1 MLAFVRIYGN
11 IYLAKP
17 LQFAKSKPL
26 GGVFANEGSEQLSI
40 YQEVFHEKIN
50 CFKQE
55 HPHCSVCCLMCSS
68 AHDSARHSQGR
79 CPVLPHAS
87 ARASVRSG
95 LWSTFRSGL
104 RHSRTSGIQS
114 AYRYA
119 RFRIYACHDDRAGAL
134 WSDQRSGHAVSSQR

>member
-1 MLAFVRIYGN
+1 MCRSGFFVTVQVSPSRRGFLRMETLDSYI
-11 IYLAKP
+11 
-17 LQFAKSKPL
+17 S
-26 GGVFANEGSEQLSI
+26 

-55 HPHCSVCCLMCSS
+55 HPHCSVCCLMCGS